1 MADHKLHAQWAS
13 SRYSVNQTDG
23 IRVRIEIACAE
34 GVDAE
39 VFAYCMS
46 NYAVLTG
53 ERAGRFSH
61 VCSTADLAEYP
72 IGAPIVGEI
81 PEWFRLSYVDVFLR
95 SPIEAAAFVE
105 DVFSDLR
112 MLQYSLARQDT
123 LIPGG
128 VEQIGGELPCGSSSS
143 ASSMLS
149 SASSVPSSAS
159 SDSSSSGSSVG
170 PP

>member
-13 SRYSVNQTDG
+13 SRYSINQTDG

-34 GVDAE
+34 GVDPE

-46 NYAVLTG
+46 NYNVVTG
-53 ERAGRFSH
+53 ERTGRFSH

-72 IGAPIVGEI
+72 IGAPITGEI
-81 PEWFRLSYVDVFLR
+81 PEWFRLNYVDVFLR

-112 MLQYSLARQDT
+112 MLRYSLARQDT

-128 VEQIGGELPCGSSSS
+128 SEEIGGELVCGSLSSLSSSQGIASSPSSSQSSSS
-143 ASSMLS
+143 N
-149 SASSVPSSAS
+149 
-159 SDSSSSGSSVG
+159 SSGSSSV
-170 PP
+170 